1 MDIVTQLIVSAISS
15 GTPLLLAVLGGI
27 LIERSGI
34 TQLGAEG
41 LMLMGAV
48 TSCLVFIQTGSLAL
62 TLLCVLAVGG
72 ILGLLHGFLCIT
84 LHANQVVSGLA
95 MTIFGAGLSAY
106 LGKRVSGIPLPGAV
120 PKLDL
125 PWLENV
131 PFIGKIFAHLDL
143 FTWFSF
149 VLVIVMHLFIH
160 RTSWGLHL
168 RAVGDN
174 PATADVMGIPVI
186 AIRYFCIIIGSILIG
201 IGGADL
207 LLVYTPTWN
216 EGMTSGRGWIAVAL
230 IIFARWNPVRALVCA
245 YFFGVL
251 DTLGFRVQ
259 LIGSHIP
266 SYFLKMIP
274 YIVTILVLM
283 FLGWRNRNKPS
294 GAPEALGVPYIREQR
309 FQS

>member
-34 TQLGAEG
+34 MQLGAEG

-72 ILGLLHGFLCIT
+72 VLGILHGFLCVT

-168 RAVGDN
+168 KAVGDN

-186 AIRYFCIIIGSILIG
+186 AIRYGCIIIGSILIG

-294 GAPEALGVPYIREQR
+294 GAPEALGIPYIREQR
-309 FQS
+309 F

>member
-1 MDIVTQLIVSAISS
+1 MVSAISS

-72 ILGLLHGFLCIT
+72 LLGMLHGFLCVT

-131 PFIGKIFAHLDL
+131 PFVGRVFAHLDL

-149 VLVIVMHLFIH
+149 LLVIVMHLFIH

-186 AIRYFCIIIGSILIG
+186 AIRYVCIIIGSMLIG

-309 FQS
+309 F

>member
-72 ILGLLHGFLCIT
+72 VLGILHGFLCVT

-120 PKLDL
+120 PRLDL

-131 PFIGKIFAHLDL
+131 PFMGKIFAHLDL

-186 AIRYFCIIIGSILIG
+186 AIRYGCIIIGSMLIG

-294 GAPEALGVPYIREQR
+294 GAPEALGVPFIREQR
-309 FQS
+309 F

>member
-72 ILGLLHGFLCIT
+72 ILGLLHGFLCVT

-106 LGKRVSGIPLPGAV
+106 LGKRVSGIPLLGAV
-120 PKLDL
+120 PKFDL

-131 PFIGKIFAHLDL
+131 PFVGKVFAHLDL

-186 AIRYFCIIIGSILIG
+186 AIRYVCIIIGSMLIG
-201 IGGADL
+201 LGGADL

-309 FQS
+309 F

>member
-62 TLLCVLAVGG
+62 TLLCVFAVGG
-72 ILGLLHGFLCIT
+72 VLGILHGFLCVT

-149 VLVIVMHLFIH
+149 VLVIAMHLFIH

-186 AIRYFCIIIGSILIG
+186 AIRYGCIIIGSMLIG

-309 FQS
+309 F

>member
-62 TLLCVLAVGG
+62 TLLCVLAVGA
-72 ILGLLHGFLCIT
+72 ILGILHGFLCVT

-125 PWLENV
+125 PWLEKV
-131 PFIGKIFAHLDL
+131 PFMGKIFAHLDL

-149 VLVIVMHLFIH
+149 ALVIVMHLFIH

-186 AIRYFCIIIGSILIG
+186 AIRYGCIIIGSMLIG

-294 GAPEALGVPYIREQR
+294 GAPEALGIPYIREQR
-309 FQS
+309 L

>member
-62 TLLCVLAVGG
+62 TLLCVLAIGG
-72 ILGLLHGFLCIT
+72 VLGVLHGFLCVT

-131 PFIGKIFAHLDL
+131 PFMGKIFAHLDL

-186 AIRYFCIIIGSILIG
+186 AIRYGCIIIGSMLIG

-230 IIFARWNPVRALVCA
+230 IIFARWNSVRALVCA

-309 FQS
+309 F

>member
-1 MDIVTQLIVSAISS
+1 MDIVAQLIVSAISS

-62 TLLCVLAVGG
+62 TLLSVLAVGG
-72 ILGLLHGFLCIT
+72 VLGILHGFLCVT

-186 AIRYFCIIIGSILIG
+186 AIRYGCIIIGSMLIG

-309 FQS
+309 F